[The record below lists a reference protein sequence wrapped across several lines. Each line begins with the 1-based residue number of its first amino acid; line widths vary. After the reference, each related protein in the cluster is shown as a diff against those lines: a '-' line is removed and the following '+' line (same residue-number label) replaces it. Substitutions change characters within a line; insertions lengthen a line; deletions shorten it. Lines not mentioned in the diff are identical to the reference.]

1 MAGRLRSV
9 FALVAVTSYIAM
21 RITIKKGL
29 DIPISGAPQPVIS
42 DAANV
47 ATVGLVGWDTPG
59 LKPKM
64 AVAVGDRVK
73 LGQVLFVDK
82 RNPDVRYT
90 APGCGTV
97 SAINRGERRVLNS
110 VVIELDGDD
119 AETWHAFEPAEI
131 GNVDAGTIRQT
142 LAESGLWTAL
152 RTRPFGHIP
161 HPDTTPH
168 SIFITAINTNPLA
181 TDPALVIAQD
191 TEAFLAGARLVAQL
205 TNGPTYI
212 CTRPGAAIP
221 CPDGERYRHA
231 QFAGPHPAG
240 LVGTHIHFLDPVST
254 NKTVWH
260 IGYQDT
266 MAVGRLFLT
275 GQLPT
280 ERVIAL
286 GGPMVKNPRL
296 LRTRRGAST
305 KDVLAGELHPGNS
318 RVISGSVLSGHRA
331 SGMLGWLGAYHN
343 QISVIA
349 EGSPRE
355 FLSWMRPGRK
365 KYSALRAY
373 SAHLLHEGGYDMTS
387 SQNGSPRAM
396 VSIGS
401 FERIMPL
408 DILPTVLLK
417 ALLVRD
423 TDSAQQ
429 LGCLELDEE
438 DLALCSFVCNGK
450 YNYGPHLRKALDE
463 IEANG

>member
-1 MAGRLRSV
+1 
-9 FALVAVTSYIAM
+9 M

-29 DIPISGAPQPVIS
+29 DVPIGGQPDPVI
-42 DAANV
+42 ANASNVSSV
-47 ATVGLVGWDTPG
+47 ALLGWDTPG
-59 LKPKM
+59 LKPSM

-73 LGQVLFVDK
+73 LGQHLFTDK
-82 RNPDVRYT
+82 RNPGVRYT
-90 APGCGTV
+90 SPGSGTV

-110 VVIELDGDD
+110 VVVQLDGDD
-119 AETWHAFEPAEI
+119 AESWQAFEPEEI
-131 GNVDAGTIRQT
+131 GSVEAGTIRET

-152 RTRPFGHIP
+152 RSRPFSRIP
-161 HPDTTPH
+161 ATDSAPN
-168 SIFITAINTNPLA
+168 SIFVTATNTNPLA
-181 TDPALVIAQD
+181 VDPALVIAED
-191 TEAFLAGARLVAQL
+191 AEAFLSGIRLLSRL
-205 TNGPTYI
+205 TTGPMYI
-212 CTRPGAAIP
+212 CTRAGADIP
-221 CPDGERYRHA
+221 IPEGERYKHVE
-231 QFAGPHPAG
+231 FAGPHPAG
-240 LVGTHIHFLDPVST
+240 LVGTHIHFLDPVSIK
-254 NKTVWH
+254 KTVWH
-260 IGYQDT
+260 IGYQNT
-266 MAVGRLFLT
+266 MAIGKLFLT
-275 GQLPT
+275 GRLPT
-280 ERVIAL
+280 EKVIAL

-305 KDVLAGELHPGNS
+305 GDILADELHAGDS

-331 SGMLGWLGAYHN
+331 SGMLGWLGTYHN

-355 FLSWMRPGRK
+355 FLSFMRLGRHR
-365 KYSALRAY
+365 YSSLRAFA
-373 SAHLLHEGGYDMTS
+373 STWIHKGDYDMTS

-396 VSIGS
+396 VSTGS

-423 TDSAQQ
+423 TESAQL

-463 IEANG
+463 IEAGG

>member
-1 MAGRLRSV
+1 
-9 FALVAVTSYIAM
+9 M

-29 DIPISGAPQPVIS
+29 NVPISGSPDPIIESADDVGS
-42 DAANV
+42 V
-47 ATVGLVGWDTPG
+47 ALVGWDTPG
-59 LKPKM
+59 LKPSM
-64 AVAVGDRVK
+64 AVAEGDRVR
-73 LGQVLFVDK
+73 LGQHLYTDT
-82 RNPDVRYT
+82 RNPGVRYT
-90 APGCGTV
+90 APGCGTI

-110 VVIELDGDD
+110 VVVQLDGDD
-119 AETWHAFEPAEI
+119 AESWQTFEPEEVGNIDAE
-131 GNVDAGTIRQT
+131 TIRDT

-152 RTRPFGHIP
+152 RSRPFGRIP
-161 HPDTTPH
+161 ATDSAPN

-181 TDPALVIAQD
+181 VDPALVITED
-191 TEAFLAGARLVAQL
+191 TEVFLAGIRLLAKL
-205 TNGPTYI
+205 TAGSMYI
-212 CTRPGAAIP
+212 CTKAGADIP
-221 CPDGERYRHA
+221 VPEGEQFKHVE
-231 QFAGPHPAG
+231 FAGPHPAG
-240 LVGTHIHFLDPVST
+240 LVGTHIHFLDPVSIK
-254 NKTVWH
+254 KTVWH

-266 MAVGRLFLT
+266 MAIGRLFLT
-275 GQLPT
+275 GRLPT

-286 GGPMVKNPRL
+286 GGPMVKTPRL

-305 KDVLAGELHPGNS
+305 ADLLVNELHSGDS

-343 QISVIA
+343 QISVIG

-355 FLSWMRPGRK
+355 FLSFMRLGRHR
-365 KYSALRAY
+365 YSSLRAFA
-373 SAHLLHEGGYDMTS
+373 STWLHKGDYEMTS
-387 SQNGSPRAM
+387 TQNGSPRAM
-396 VSIGS
+396 VSTGS

-423 TDSAQQ
+423 TESAQL

-463 IEANG
+463 IEAGG

>member
-1 MAGRLRSV
+1 MH
-9 FALVAVTSYIAM
+9 IK
-21 RITIKKGL
+21 IKKGL
-29 DIPISGAPQPVIS
+29 DIPITGKPQPVIS
-42 DAANV
+42 DAAGV
-47 ATVGLVGWDTPG
+47 SSVGLLGWDTPG
-59 LKPKM
+59 LKPRM
-64 AVAVGDRVK
+64 AVAEGDRVK

-82 RNPDVRYT
+82 RNPDVYYT
-90 APGCGTV
+90 APASGTV

-110 VVIELDGDD
+110 VVIDLDGDD
-119 AETWHAFEPAEI
+119 AESWPTVAAEKI
-131 GNVDAGTIRQT
+131 ATADVADIRKT

-152 RTRPFGHIP
+152 RTRPFGKIP
-161 HPDTTPH
+161 APDATPN

-181 TDPALVIAQD
+181 VDPALVIAED
-191 TEAFLAGARLVAQL
+191 TEAFLAGIQLVSRL
-205 TNGPTYI
+205 TDGPTYV
-212 CTRPGAAIP
+212 CSRAGADIP
-221 CPDGERYRHA
+221 CPDGEQYRYA
-231 QFAGPHPAG
+231 EFSGPHPAG
-240 LVGTHIHFLDPVST
+240 LVGTHIHFLDPVSIK
-254 NKTVWH
+254 KTVWH

-266 MAVGRLFLT
+266 MAIGRLFLN
-275 GQLPT
+275 GRLPT

-286 GGPMVKNPRL
+286 GGPRVKNPRL

-305 KDVLAGELHPGNS
+305 ADILSDELLGGDA

-355 FLSWMRPGRK
+355 FLSFMRLGRHR
-365 KYSALRAY
+365 YSTLRAFA
-373 SAHLLHEGGYDMTS
+373 STWMHKGDYDMTS

-396 VSIGS
+396 VSTGS

>member
-1 MAGRLRSV
+1 MQ
-9 FALVAVTSYIAM
+9 
-21 RITIKKGL
+21 IKIDKGL
-29 DIPISGAPQPVIS
+29 NVPISGRPELTIS
-42 DAANV
+42 DANA
-47 ATVGLVGWDTPG
+47 AKTVGLVGWDTPG

-73 LGQVLFVDK
+73 LGQTLYIDK
-82 RNPDVRYT
+82 RNPKVCYT
-90 APGCGTV
+90 APGSGVV

-119 AETWHAFEPAEI
+119 AESWSTE
-131 GNVDAGTIRQT
+131 DKDIRET
-142 LAESGLWTAL
+142 LCESGLWTTL
-152 RTRPFGHIP
+152 RTRPFGRIP
-161 HPDTTPH
+161 QPDTTPN

-181 TDPALVIAQD
+181 GDPALVIGED
-191 TEAFLAGARLVAQL
+191 PDAFLAGIRILSQL
-205 TNGPTYI
+205 TEGKVFV
-212 CTRPGAAIP
+212 CTRPGTDIP
-221 CPDGERYRHA
+221 CPDSERVVHA
-231 QFAGPHPAG
+231 EFSGPHPAG
-240 LVGTHIHFLDPVST
+240 LVGTHIHFLDPVSIK
-254 NKTVWH
+254 KTVWH
-260 IGYQDT
+260 IGYQNT
-266 MAVGRLFLT
+266 MAIGRLFTT
-275 GQLPT
+275 GRLPT
-280 ERVIAL
+280 ERLIAL

-305 KDVLAGELHPGNS
+305 ADILDGEIERGNA

-355 FLSWMRPGRK
+355 FLSWLRPGHN

-373 SAHLLHEGGYDMTS
+373 ASTWLHKGEYDLTS

-396 VSIGS
+396 VSTGS
-401 FERIMPL
+401 FERVMPL

-429 LGCLELDEE
+429 LGALELDEE

>member
-1 MAGRLRSV
+1 
-9 FALVAVTSYIAM
+9 M

-29 DIPISGAPQPVIS
+29 DVPISGSPDPVIENGRDVS
-42 DAANV
+42 SV
-47 ATVGLVGWDTPG
+47 ALVGWDTPG
-59 LKPKM
+59 LKPSM
-64 AVAVGDRVK
+64 AVAEGDRVK
-73 LGQVLFVDK
+73 LGQHLFTDK
-82 RNPDVRYT
+82 RNPGVRYT

-97 SAINRGERRVLNS
+97 SAINRGARRVLNS
-110 VVIELDGDD
+110 VVIKLDGDD
-119 AETWHAFEPAEI
+119 AESWQVFEPEKIAA
-131 GNVDAGTIRQT
+131 VDADTIREI

-152 RTRPFGHIP
+152 RSRPFGRIP
-161 HPDTTPH
+161 ATDSAPN
-168 SIFITAINTNPLA
+168 SIFITATNTNPLA
-181 TDPALVIAQD
+181 VDPALVIAED
-191 TEAFLAGARLVAQL
+191 TEVFLTGIRLLSKLTAGQ
-205 TNGPTYI
+205 TYI
-212 CTRPGAAIP
+212 CTKAGADIP
-221 CPDGERYRHA
+221 VPEGEPFRHA
-231 QFAGPHPAG
+231 EFAGPHPAG
-240 LVGTHIHFLDPVST
+240 LVGTHIHFLDPVSIK
-254 NKTVWH
+254 KTVWH
-260 IGYQDT
+260 IGYQNT
-266 MAVGRLFLT
+266 MAIGRLFLT
-275 GQLPT
+275 GRLPT
-280 ERVIAL
+280 ERVIAF

-305 KDVLAGELHPGNS
+305 TDLLINELHAGDS

-343 QISVIA
+343 QISVIG

-355 FLSWMRPGRK
+355 FLSFMRLGRRR
-365 KYSALRAY
+365 YSSLRAFA
-373 SAHLLHEGGYDMTS
+373 STWMHKGDYDMTS

-396 VSIGS
+396 VSTGS

-423 TDSAQQ
+423 TESAQL

>member
-1 MAGRLRSV
+1 MQ
-9 FALVAVTSYIAM
+9 
-21 RITIKKGL
+21 IKIDKGL
-29 DIPISGAPQPVIS
+29 NVPISGRPALTIS
-42 DAANV
+42 DANA
-47 ATVGLVGWDTPG
+47 AKTVGLVGWDTPG

-64 AVAVGDRVK
+64 AMAVGDRVK
-73 LGQVLFVDK
+73 LGQTLFIDK
-82 RNPDVRYT
+82 RNPQVCYT
-90 APGCGTV
+90 APGGGVV

-119 AETWHAFEPAEI
+119 AESWSTDD
-131 GNVDAGTIRQT
+131 NDIRKT
-142 LAESGLWTAL
+142 LCESGLWTTL
-152 RTRPFGHIP
+152 RTRPFGRIP
-161 HPDTTPH
+161 QPDTTPN

-181 TDPALVIAQD
+181 GDPALVIGED
-191 TEAFLAGARLVAQL
+191 PDAFLAGIRVISQL
-205 TNGPTYI
+205 TEGKVFV
-212 CTRPGAAIP
+212 CTRPGTDIP
-221 CPDGERYRHA
+221 CPDSEQVVHA
-231 QFAGPHPAG
+231 EFSGPHPAG
-240 LVGTHIHFLDPVST
+240 LVGTHIHFLDPVSIK
-254 NKTVWH
+254 KTVWH

-266 MAVGRLFLT
+266 MAIGRLFST
-275 GQLPT
+275 GRLPT

-286 GGPMVKNPRL
+286 GGPKVKSPRL
-296 LRTRRGAST
+296 LRTRRGVST
-305 KDVLAGELHPGNS
+305 ADILDGEIESGNA

-355 FLSWMRPGRK
+355 FLSWLRPGHN
-365 KYSALRAY
+365 KYSALRTYA
-373 SAHLLHEGGYDMTS
+373 STWLHKGDYDLTS

-396 VSIGS
+396 VSTGS
-401 FERIMPL
+401 FERVMPL

-429 LGCLELDEE
+429 LGALELDEE

>member
-1 MAGRLRSV
+1 
-9 FALVAVTSYIAM
+9 M

-29 DIPISGAPQPVIS
+29 DVPISGKPDPVIANGS
-42 DAANV
+42 DVSSV
-47 ATVGLVGWDTPG
+47 ALVGWDTPG

-64 AVAVGDRVK
+64 AVAEGDRVK
-73 LGQVLFVDK
+73 LGQHLFTDK
-82 RNPDVRYT
+82 RNPEVRYT

-110 VVIELDGDD
+110 VAIELDGDD
-119 AETWHAFEPAEI
+119 AESWRAFDPGEIDNIDAE
-131 GNVDAGTIRQT
+131 TIRKT

-152 RTRPFGHIP
+152 RGRPFGRIP
-161 HPDTTPH
+161 APDSTPN
-168 SIFITAINTNPLA
+168 SIFITAINTNPLGV
-181 TDPALVIAQD
+181 DPALIIAED
-191 TEAFLAGARLVAQL
+191 AEAFLTGIRLVSRL
-205 TNGPTYI
+205 TEGPTYI
-212 CTRPGAAIP
+212 CTKAGADIP
-221 CPDGERYRHA
+221 VPEGEQYRHA
-231 QFAGPHPAG
+231 EFAGPHPAG
-240 LVGTHIHFLDPVST
+240 LVGTHIHFLDPVSIK
-254 NKTVWH
+254 KTVWH
-260 IGYQDT
+260 IGYQNT
-266 MAVGRLFLT
+266 MAIGRLFLS
-275 GQLPT
+275 GRLPT
-280 ERVIAL
+280 ERIIAL
-286 GGPMVKNPRL
+286 GGPMVRNPRL

-305 KDVLAGELHPGNS
+305 ADILDGELHSGNA

-343 QISVIA
+343 QISVIQ

-355 FLSWMRPGRK
+355 FLSFMRLGRH
-365 KYSALRAY
+365 KYSTLRAFASFLTHKGDY
-373 SAHLLHEGGYDMTS
+373 AMTS

-396 VSIGS
+396 VSTGS

-423 TDSAQQ
+423 TESAQQ

-463 IEANG
+463 IEAGG

>member
-1 MAGRLRSV
+1 MQ
-9 FALVAVTSYIAM
+9 
-21 RITIKKGL
+21 IKINKGL
-29 DIPISGAPQPVIS
+29 DVPISGKPELTLS
-42 DAANV
+42 DANPVGA
-47 ATVGLVGWDTPG
+47 VGLVGWDTPG

-64 AVAVGDRVK
+64 AVAAGDRVK
-73 LGQVLFVDK
+73 LGQTLFIDK
-82 RNPDVRYT
+82 RNPEVCYT
-90 APGCGTV
+90 APGSGVV

-110 VVIELDGDD
+110 VVVELDGDE
-119 AETWHAFEPAEI
+119 AETWST
-131 GNVDAGTIRQT
+131 DDKDIRKT
-142 LAESGLWTAL
+142 LCESGLWTTL
-152 RTRPFGHIP
+152 RTRPFGKIP
-161 HPDTTPH
+161 QPDTTPN
-168 SIFITAINTNPLA
+168 SIFVTAINTNPLA
-181 TDPALVIAQD
+181 GDPALVIGED
-191 TEAFLAGARLVAQL
+191 PEAFLAGLRVISQL
-205 TNGPTYI
+205 TEGKIYV
-212 CTRPGAAIP
+212 CTRAGADIP
-221 CPDGERYRHA
+221 CPDGDQFVHA
-231 QFAGPHPAG
+231 EFSGPHPAG
-240 LVGTHIHFLDPVST
+240 LVGTHIHFLDPVSIK
-254 NKTVWH
+254 KTVWH
-260 IGYQDT
+260 VGYQNT
-266 MAVGRLFLT
+266 MAIGRLFT
-275 GQLPT
+275 NGRLPT

-296 LRTRRGAST
+296 LRTQRGAST
-305 KDVLAGELHPGNS
+305 ADILDGEMQRGDA

-343 QISVIA
+343 QISVIG

-355 FLSWMRPGRK
+355 FLSWLRPGHK

-373 SAHLLHEGGYDMTS
+373 ASTWLHKGDYDLTS

-396 VSIGS
+396 VSTGS

-429 LGCLELDEE
+429 LGALELDEE

>member
-1 MAGRLRSV
+1 MH
-9 FALVAVTSYIAM
+9 IK
-21 RITIKKGL
+21 IKKGL
-29 DIPISGAPQPVIS
+29 DVPISGKPELTLS
-42 DAANV
+42 DANPV
-47 ATVGLVGWDTPG
+47 KTVGLVGWDTPG

-64 AVAVGDRVK
+64 AVAAGDRVK
-73 LGQVLFVDK
+73 LGQTLFIDK
-82 RNPDVRYT
+82 RNPEICYT
-90 APGCGTV
+90 APGSGVV

-110 VVIELDGDD
+110 VVIELDGDE
-119 AETWHAFEPAEI
+119 AETWST
-131 GNVDAGTIRQT
+131 DDKDIRKT
-142 LAESGLWTAL
+142 LCESGLWTTL
-152 RTRPFGHIP
+152 RTRPFGKIP
-161 HPDTTPH
+161 QPDSTPN
-168 SIFITAINTNPLA
+168 SIFVTAINTNPLA
-181 TDPALVIAQD
+181 GDPSLVIGED
-191 TEAFLAGARLVAQL
+191 PEAFLAGLRVISQL
-205 TNGPTYI
+205 TEGKTYV
-212 CTRPGAAIP
+212 CTRAGADIP
-221 CPDGERYRHA
+221 CPDGDQFVHA
-231 QFAGPHPAG
+231 EFSGPHPAG
-240 LVGTHIHFLDPVST
+240 LVGTHIHFLDPVSIK
-254 NKTVWH
+254 KTVWH
-260 IGYQDT
+260 IGYQNT
-266 MAVGRLFLT
+266 MAIGRLFTT
-275 GQLPT
+275 GRLPT
-280 ERVIAL
+280 QRVIAL

-305 KDVLAGELHPGNS
+305 ADILDGEMRRGNA

-343 QISVIA
+343 QISVIS

-355 FLSWMRPGRK
+355 FLSWLRPGHE

-373 SAHLLHEGGYDMTS
+373 ASTWLHKGDYDLTS

-396 VSIGS
+396 VSTGS

-429 LGCLELDEE
+429 LGALELDEE

>member
-1 MAGRLRSV
+1 MQ
-9 FALVAVTSYIAM
+9 
-21 RITIKKGL
+21 IKINKGL
-29 DIPISGAPQPVIS
+29 NVPISGKPELTLS
-42 DAANV
+42 DANPV
-47 ATVGLVGWDTPG
+47 SSVGLVGWDTPG

-64 AVAVGDRVK
+64 SVAAGDRVK
-73 LGQVLFVDK
+73 LGQKLFIDK
-82 RNPDVRYT
+82 RNPEVCYT
-90 APGCGTV
+90 APGSGVV

-119 AETWHAFEPAEI
+119 AETWAT
-131 GNVDAGTIRQT
+131 GDKDIRKT
-142 LAESGLWTAL
+142 LCESGLWTTL
-152 RTRPFGHIP
+152 RTRPFGKIP
-161 HPDTTPH
+161 QPDTTPN
-168 SIFITAINTNPLA
+168 SIFVTAINTNPLA
-181 TDPALVIAQD
+181 GDPALVIGEDQ
-191 TEAFLAGARLVAQL
+191 EAFLAGLRVISQL
-205 TNGPTYI
+205 TEGKIYV
-212 CTRPGAAIP
+212 CTRAGADVP
-221 CPDGERYRHA
+221 CPDGNQFVHA
-231 QFAGPHPAG
+231 EFAGPHPAG
-240 LVGTHIHFLDPVST
+240 LVGTHIHFLDPVSIR
-254 NKTVWH
+254 KTVWH
-260 IGYQDT
+260 IGYQNT
-266 MAVGRLFLT
+266 MAIGRLFT
-275 GQLPT
+275 NGRLPT

-305 KDVLAGELHPGNS
+305 ADILDGEMQRGNA

-343 QISVIA
+343 QISVIS

-355 FLSWMRPGRK
+355 FLSWLRPGHN

-373 SAHLLHEGGYDMTS
+373 ASTWLHKGDYDLTS

-396 VSIGS
+396 VSTGS

-429 LGCLELDEE
+429 LGALELDEE

>member
-1 MAGRLRSV
+1 MQ
-9 FALVAVTSYIAM
+9 
-21 RITIKKGL
+21 IKIDKGL
-29 DIPISGAPQPVIS
+29 NVPISGRPELTIS
-42 DAANV
+42 DANA
-47 ATVGLVGWDTPG
+47 AKTVGLVGWDTPG

-73 LGQVLFVDK
+73 LGQTLYIDK
-82 RNPDVRYT
+82 RNPKVCYT
-90 APGCGTV
+90 APGSGVV

-119 AETWHAFEPAEI
+119 AESWSTE
-131 GNVDAGTIRQT
+131 DKDIRAT
-142 LAESGLWTAL
+142 LCESGLWTTL
-152 RTRPFGHIP
+152 RTRPFGRIP
-161 HPDTTPH
+161 QPDATPN

-181 TDPALVIAQD
+181 GDPALVIVED
-191 TEAFLAGARLVAQL
+191 PDAFLAGIRVISQL
-205 TNGPTYI
+205 TEGKVFV
-212 CTRPGAAIP
+212 CTRPGTDIP
-221 CPDGERYRHA
+221 CPDSEQVVHA
-231 QFAGPHPAG
+231 EFSGPHPAG
-240 LVGTHIHFLDPVST
+240 LVGTHIHFLDPVSIK
-254 NKTVWH
+254 KTVWH
-260 IGYQDT
+260 IGYQNT
-266 MAVGRLFLT
+266 MAIGRLFTT
-275 GQLPT
+275 GRLPT
-280 ERVIAL
+280 ERLIAL

-305 KDVLAGELHPGNS
+305 ADILDGEIERGNA

-355 FLSWMRPGRK
+355 FLSWLRPGHN

-373 SAHLLHEGGYDMTS
+373 ASTWLHKGEYDLTS

-396 VSIGS
+396 VSTGS
-401 FERIMPL
+401 FERVMPL

-429 LGCLELDEE
+429 LGALELDEE

>member
-1 MAGRLRSV
+1 MH
-9 FALVAVTSYIAM
+9 IK
-21 RITIKKGL
+21 IKKGL
-29 DIPISGAPQPVIS
+29 DVPISGKPELTLS
-42 DAANV
+42 DANPV
-47 ATVGLVGWDTPG
+47 KTVGLVGWDTPG

-64 AVAVGDRVK
+64 AVAAGDRVK
-73 LGQVLFVDK
+73 LGQTLFIDK
-82 RNPDVRYT
+82 RNPEICYT
-90 APGCGTV
+90 APGSGVV

-119 AETWHAFEPAEI
+119 AETWST
-131 GNVDAGTIRQT
+131 DDKDIRKT
-142 LAESGLWTAL
+142 LCESGLWTTL
-152 RTRPFGHIP
+152 RTRPFGKIP
-161 HPDTTPH
+161 QPDTTPN
-168 SIFITAINTNPLA
+168 SIFVTAINTNPLA
-181 TDPALVIAQD
+181 GDPSLVIGED
-191 TEAFLAGARLVAQL
+191 PEAFLAGLRVISQL
-205 TNGPTYI
+205 TEGKTYV
-212 CTRPGAAIP
+212 CTRAGADIP
-221 CPDGERYRHA
+221 CPDGDQFVHA
-231 QFAGPHPAG
+231 EFSGPHPAG
-240 LVGTHIHFLDPVST
+240 LVGTHIHFLDPVSIK
-254 NKTVWH
+254 KTVWH
-260 IGYQDT
+260 IGYQNT
-266 MAVGRLFLT
+266 MAIGRLFTT
-275 GQLPT
+275 GRLPT
-280 ERVIAL
+280 QRVIAL

-305 KDVLAGELHPGNS
+305 ADILDGEMQSGNA

-343 QISVIA
+343 QISVIS

-355 FLSWMRPGRK
+355 FLSWLRPGHE

-373 SAHLLHEGGYDMTS
+373 ASTWLHKGDYDLTS

-396 VSIGS
+396 VSTGS

-429 LGCLELDEE
+429 LGALELDEE